1 MAYQLGIDVSRY
13 QENVDWNRAR
23 AAEVK
28 FVFIRALNG
37 NFADSAFP
45 GHWSG
50 AKAAGLLRGVYLYYR
65 EGSGFDPKTQ
75 ARKLHELISN
85 TGDMGELPPALDIEE
100 LNNPSLSASKI
111 KLCLEELERLFGRK
125 PMVYTRATVWDP
137 KVGNVTWASQYP
149 LWVAHYTVAGWSEAH
164 MQRILATQPKL
175 PRPWNRWDVWQISD
189 KAPASNYG
197 VSGNTVDLD
206 FAEEETLERL
216 SGKSVPGGATPPGGQ
231 IAPPPTPGG
240 GGTSG
245 GGTPPPSGDP
255 FDTFMMHAGLE
266 AELYSPEKY
275 LVPVDDI
282 LAETGVLDVMPQD
295 LKDLLKIRGNTY
307 TVPLNIHRGNVMWTN
322 TRVLEQAGVAVPT
335 NFDEFFAACDALK
348 AKGIVPMAQG
358 STDGFEFGH
367 LFEVVLA
374 GTVGAEKNHG
384 LWHGTVPWSDPDV
397 TQALENYNKVMDCT

>member
-255 FDTFMMHAGLE
+255 FDTKVLPAVTATLSIKVTAGALNLRKTTSV
-266 AELYSPEKY
+266 ANGLPNGPTNGS
-275 LVPVDDI
+275 L
-282 LAETGVLDVMPQD
+282 PQ
-295 LKDLLKIRGNTY
+295 NT
-307 TVPLNIHRGNVMWTN
+307 IKK
-322 TRVLEQAGVAVPT
+322 VLEVTRIGDRIWARVGVEQWAVVEKRDGT
-335 NFDEFFAACDALK
+335 KYAEFVNA
-348 AKGIVPMAQG
+348 
-358 STDGFEFGH
+358 
-367 LFEVVLA
+367 
-374 GTVGAEKNHG
+374 
-384 LWHGTVPWSDPDV
+384 
-397 TQALENYNKVMDCT
+397 